1 MSRKKLV
8 IIVLLLGLFVV
19 LPIVYMI
26 AAAFAVSPPRVR
38 QEILLK
44 TVRKYIVERQNE
56 PEIDRVNCLLEI
68 PLFEGMVERGDLRA
82 IADKADLPK
91 GADLVVFN
99 PGYSDEEDDWVAV
112 YMGSDFE
119 SRIRGCLVLN
129 GRGRII
135 RMRSGKLFINKADL
149 KYYAHVHKRP

>member
-56 PEIDRVNCLLEI
+56 PEIDRVNCLL
-68 PLFEGMVERGDLRA
+68 GSC
-82 IADKADLPK
+82 
-91 GADLVVFN
+91 
-99 PGYSDEEDDWVAV
+99 PGC
-112 YMGSDFE
+112 
-119 SRIRGCLVLN
+119 R
-129 GRGRII
+129 
-135 RMRSGKLFINKADL
+135 
-149 KYYAHVHKRP
+149 